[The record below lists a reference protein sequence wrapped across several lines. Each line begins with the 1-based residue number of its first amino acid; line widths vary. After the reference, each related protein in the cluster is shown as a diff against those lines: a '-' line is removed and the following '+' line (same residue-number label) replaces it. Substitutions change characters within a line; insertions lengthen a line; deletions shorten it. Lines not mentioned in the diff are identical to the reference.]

1 MIIYCS
7 LAGIPIR
14 PKRGFAVK
22 KVIYAILGLSLICG
36 GALAQQKGASAGDEA
51 AIRALEE
58 KWDAA
63 NLKGDAAALD
73 GIFADTFIT
82 TDAEGKVRSKAEVV
96 AALKSGDI
104 KYQAAKADEIKVY
117 LNGDTAI
124 VSGRWRGKFTEKGKP
139 MDVSERFTDTWVK
152 RNGQWRC
159 IASHGS
165 TLKN

>member
-1 MIIYCS
+1 MIWGN
-7 LAGIPIR
+7 A
-14 PKRGFAVK
+14 A
-22 KVIYAILGLSLICG
+22 
-36 GALAQQKGASAGDEA
+36 AQQKAAPAGDEA

-73 GIFADTFIT
+73 GLFADSFIT
-82 TDAEGKVRSKAEVV
+82 TDAEGKVRTKAEVV
-96 AALKSGDI
+96 AALKSGDV
-104 KYQAAKADEIKVY
+104 KYQAAKSDEIKIY
-117 LNGDTAI
+117 LTGDTAI

-139 MDVSERFTDTWVK
+139 MDISERFTDTWVK

-165 TLKN
+165 SLK